1 VCFRVLGVL
10 VLVLGKEKEQTLA
23 NPSFVYAGT
32 SNNKSIIKWRKNK
45 I

>member
-1 VCFRVLGVL
+1 VCFRVLGVLVL

-32 SNNKSIIKWRKNK
+32 SNNNK
-45 I
+45 VEKK